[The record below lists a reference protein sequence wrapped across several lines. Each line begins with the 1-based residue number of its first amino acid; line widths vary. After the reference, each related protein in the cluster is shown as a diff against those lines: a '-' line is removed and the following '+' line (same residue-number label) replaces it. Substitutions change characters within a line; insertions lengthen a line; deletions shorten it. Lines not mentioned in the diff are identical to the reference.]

1 MSTWISKIRRG
12 AGAKAPALALV
23 AVLAGCVGAPNAPA
37 PRSVTVADGGLRLA
51 APRGFCV
58 DQRSLR
64 DAGAAAFVLF
74 GNCAALSG
82 NAEDAR
88 PDYPVVLSATVSTQT
103 GAEGIERRFDQMRVF
118 FRSPAGRAALS
129 RAGKAET
136 VEVLDIRT
144 ADDLLLIRLSDS
156 APMGDAPVSETYWR
170 AFSGVGG
177 RILSLSVLPLK
188 NRPVSDAAQRSLLQQ
203 FAAHIRANNQP

>member
-12 AGAKAPALALV
+12 AGAFAPALVLG
-23 AVLAGCVGAPNAPA
+23 AVLAGCTVSAPA
-37 PRSVTVADGGLRLA
+37 PRSITVADGGLRLV

-58 DQRSLR
+58 DPRSLR
-64 DAGAAAFVLF
+64 DEGAAAFVLF

-88 PDYPVVLSATVSTQT
+88 PDYPVVLSATVSNQA
-103 GAEGIERRFDQMRVF
+103 GAEGLESRFAQMRAF

-136 VEVLDIRT
+136 VEVLDIR
-144 ADDLLLIRLSDS
+144 ADDDLLLIRLSDR
-156 APMGDAPVSETYWR
+156 APMGDAPVAQTYWR
-170 AFSGVGG
+170 AITEVRG

-188 NRPVSDAAQRSLLQQ
+188 NRPVTDAAQRALLQQ
-203 FAAHIRANNQP
+203 FAAYIRANN